1 MTTTMGCGLMNL
13 LRSCRGLLGILAA
26 VAAIMGGAA
35 SLPAQATEIVATNGT
50 PLTLESNE
58 GVLVKLSASASSVF
72 VANPD
77 VADVAVKS
85 PKLVYVFGK
94 KRGETVLYAVDEQEN
109 VLVSMRLSV
118 THNLTRLREQL
129 RDLVPDGE
137 IDAQSVDYGL
147 VLSGFVSD
155 AAYADDAARLA
166 ALFID
171 PKTEAVINR
180 LQTTSPNQVNL
191 RVRVAEVKRSV
202 IRQLGIDWAIAT
214 NSANMLFGVGSTQA
228 FAGQLATLLSGVQ
241 QSDLSR
247 IGFSQDKF
255 SVDALIDALA
265 TEGLATVLAEPN
277 LTALSGETASFLA
290 GGEFPVPTP
299 QSSTEGGT
307 TNTVIT
313 VVFKKFGVS
322 LSFTPT
328 VLSGNRIS
336 MRVAPEVSAL
346 TNDGAVQISGFT
358 IPALTTRKAE
368 TTVELGSGQ
377 SFAIAGLIQNT
388 MVHDYKK
395 IPGLGDLP
403 ILGELFKSDSFQRD
417 ESELIIIVTPYTV
430 TPVSAP
436 LLASPTDAITGPEGS
451 QRVALGA
458 RGAAGRPATPG
469 LNGSA
474 GFIVQ

>member
-1 MTTTMGCGLMNL
+1 MNL

-26 VAAIMGGAA
+26 AAVIMGGGA
-35 SLPAQATEIVATNGT
+35 SLPAHATEIIATNGT
-50 PLTLESNE
+50 PLTLEANE
-58 GVLVKLSASASSVF
+58 GVLVKLGASASSVF
-72 VANPD
+72 VANPE

-118 THNLTRLREQL
+118 THNLSRLREQL
-129 RDLVPDGE
+129 RDLIPNGE

-147 VLSGFVSD
+147 VLTGFVTD
-155 AAYADDAARLA
+155 AALADDAARLA

-171 PKTEAVINR
+171 KSESVINR
-180 LQTTSPNQVNL
+180 LQTTQANQVNL

-202 IRQLGIDWAIAT
+202 VRQLGIDWAVAT
-214 NSANMLFGVGSTQA
+214 NSANMVFGIGSTQA
-228 FAGQLATLLSGVQ
+228 LAGSLATLLTGTQ
-241 QSDLSR
+241 QADLLR
-247 IGFSQDKF
+247 VGFQKGDF
-255 SVDALIDALA
+255 GLDALIDALA
-265 TEGLATVLAEPN
+265 TEGLATTLAEPN

-290 GGEFPVPTP
+290 GGEFPVPSP

-313 VVFKKFGVS
+313 VEFKKFGVS

-358 IPALTTRKAE
+358 IPALTTRRAE

-377 SFAIAGLIQNT
+377 SFAIAGLIQNS
-388 MVHDYKK
+388 MIHDYKK
-395 IPGLGDLP
+395 VPGLGDLP

-430 TPVSAP
+430 NPVSAP
-436 LLASPTDAITGPEGS
+436 VLAAPTDAITGPQGS
-451 QRVALGA
+451 QRVAAGA

-474 GFIVQ
+474 GFIIE